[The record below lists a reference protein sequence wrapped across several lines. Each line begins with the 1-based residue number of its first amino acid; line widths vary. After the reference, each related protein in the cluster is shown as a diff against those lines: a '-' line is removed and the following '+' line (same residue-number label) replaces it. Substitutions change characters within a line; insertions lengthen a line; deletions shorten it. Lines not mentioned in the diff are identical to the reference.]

1 MKNQTPTYHPSSPNS
16 YAHHL
21 QTGQPD
27 EQNKQQRSHRRTTSS
42 YTYRGSMASEIAETN
57 DGQLN
62 DYSSEIAPSIFGTS
76 PAGQV
81 GQSKPRAI
89 VRIERDYSAR
99 GATCGR
105 VQFWDGWVKEL
116 EGRISPLELQNTL
129 NDFNLILASA
139 YDPYSS
145 ILDNT
150 LAVLS
155 FYISPWLLG
164 THHKRQMNLFKDT
177 LEHYNK
183 SVYNPVGL
191 NILHPQK
198 VAFLFLEIEYY

>member
-1 MKNQTPTYHPSSPNS
+1 MTTEIIENNGEQTNE
-16 YAHHL
+16 
-21 QTGQPD
+21 D
-27 EQNKQQRSHRRTTSS
+27 
-42 YTYRGSMASEIAETN
+42 
-57 DGQLN
+57 
-62 DYSSEIAPSIFGTS
+62 SSENGPSIFGTS

-81 GQSKPRAI
+81 GQSKPRAV

-99 GATCGR
+99 GATSGR
-105 VQFWDGWVKEL
+105 VQFWDGWVNEL
-116 EGRISPLELQNTL
+116 EGRISPLDLQNTL
-129 NDFNLILASA
+129 NDFNLIFASA

-177 LEHYNK
+177 LEQYNK

-191 NILHPQK
+191 NIVHPQK

>member
-1 MKNQTPTYHPSSPNS
+1 MTTEIIENNGEQTNE
-16 YAHHL
+16 
-21 QTGQPD
+21 D
-27 EQNKQQRSHRRTTSS
+27 
-42 YTYRGSMASEIAETN
+42 
-57 DGQLN
+57 
-62 DYSSEIAPSIFGTS
+62 SSENGPSIFGTS

-81 GQSKPRAI
+81 GQSKPRAV

-99 GATCGR
+99 GATSGR
-105 VQFWDGWVKEL
+105 VQFWDGWVNEL
-116 EGRISPLELQNTL
+116 EGRVGVFLSHSFIFYPFFSFFLKTHTNSSFYYIYIFRSVLSTSKNTL
-129 NDFNLILASA
+129 NDFNLIFASA

-177 LEHYNK
+177 LEQYNK

-191 NILHPQK
+191 NIVHPQK